1 VLTATGVMM
10 AKAGKAIPRLRCSI
24 LKRSLAARTL
34 DLAGG
39 VVDWQES

>member
-1 VLTATGVMM
+1 M
-10 AKAGKAIPRLRCSI
+10 AKAGKAIPKLRCSI

-39 VVDWQES
+39 VVGWQES